1 MWADLASL
9 AARASSVPHAALWA
23 AAGAT
28 GAVCLC
34 AARARAADDGP
45 GGSAR
50 GVDAWDELAL
60 LGERLRATAA
70 AEERLLQAGHALET
84 LQGGGEP
91 AGGAGSSVAR
101 LELGPTVLAR
111 IEAARQEAGVG
122 QSLPCGCTAEELLH
136 QVRQGNIP
144 PRSTFSATD
153 SVFRSSA
160 STCWSRCR

>member
-9 AARASSVPHAALWA
+9 AARASSVPHAALWT
-23 AAGAT
+23 AGAT
-28 GAVCLC
+28 GVVCFC
-34 AARARAADDGP
+34 AARARAAADGP

-50 GVDAWDELAL
+50 EVDAWDELAL

-111 IEAARQEAGVG
+111 IEAARQEAGAG
-122 QSLPCGCTAEELLH
+122 QPLPCGCTAEELLH

-153 SVFRSSA
+153 TAFRSSA